1 MLDEVE
7 IVFNYGGS
15 WVISPLLAYTKK
27 LVHSWLNFDPELLSH
42 KDICDE
48 FTSKLGFSR
57 VKQLLTTGPSEKY
70 YIVDGNDGIR
80 AILSLLCEKFKVV
93 NFFVVEEGEFTVVAQ
108 NITQYVESC
117 CVDVEVGTDCEH
129 SPGSVDEWDLSE
141 GEECDLEWMD
151 AISNERGRVVGDR
164 LESFK
169 ELQVGMTF
177 KDMKEGRQVMNYY
190 ALANKRALTI
200 IKGDTKRTRYGC
212 DIGCPFRC
220 LISKDGKTEGFKIK
234 TFINKHTCEETFFNA
249 RADAVTLAQY
259 FKNKL
264 QNNPKYKVKDMRGQ
278 LENDLKLNVCQS
290 KLKRAKRM
298 ALEKLDGSFI
308 DDYNKLEAYAQEL
321 KQSNPGSDGLID
333 AVVKVLPEAQHRYCV
348 RHIESNWC
356 RKWRSGQMR
365 KLMWW
370 CAWSSY
376 VEEFKDQLNKL
387 GKLSKDGA
395 RNLVKYPPKAW
406 CRAYFDTQCKNM
418 MVDNNFTESFN
429 AWILEARAKPI
440 IKMLEEIRV
449 QEKCAENNAHSK
461 KGKRPMSNNEHG
473 SDVEGGIEAETGT
486 EAVTQEFEPYGP
498 NVEDEEDPPLRPMVI
513 CESELRAEKLKKR
526 VVPTGARKIQFYGD
540 HTGASVPTN
549 LPYSPIKT
557 TWKGKEAV
565 PAGHVQMQAK
575 KKRIKMMGVKGR
587 NPVVDDLL

>member
-1 MLDEVE
+1 M
-7 IVFNYGGS
+7 
-15 WVISPLLAYTKK
+15 
-27 LVHSWLNFDPELLSH
+27 
-42 KDICDE
+42 
-48 FTSKLGFSR
+48 
-57 VKQLLTTGPSEKY
+57 
-70 YIVDGNDGIR
+70 
-80 AILSLLCEKFKVV
+80 
-93 NFFVVEEGEFTVVAQ
+93 
-108 NITQYVESC
+108 
-117 CVDVEVGTDCEH
+117 
-129 SPGSVDEWDLSE
+129 DLSE

-151 AISNERGRVVGDR
+151 AISKERGRVVGDK

-190 ALANKRALTI
+190 AFANKRALTI

-264 QNNPKYKVKDMRGQ
+264 QNNPKYKVKDMRGE

-387 GKLSKDGA
+387 GKLSEDGA

-449 QEKCAENNAHSK
+449 QVI
-461 KGKRPMSNNEHG
+461 RLLVNNEKKLKTWVIDF
-473 SDVEGGIEAETGT
+473 SPECMKFKEAYMLTYKNKMQPVRGQKFWKVDPSSAMLPTNVVKQLGRPKMKRNREPDEARKRKGEWSQSRKGT
-486 EAVTQEFEPYGP
+486 QMTCNNCGESNHNVRSCYKFEPYGP

-526 VVPTGARKIQFYGD
+526 VVPIGARKIQFYGD

>member
-1 MLDEVE
+1 MFV
-7 IVFNYGGS
+7 N
-15 WVISPLLAYTKK
+15 
-27 LVHSWLNFDPELLSH
+27 
-42 KDICDE
+42 
-48 FTSKLGFSR
+48 
-57 VKQLLTTGPSEKY
+57 Y
-70 YIVDGNDGIR
+70 YIVDGDDGIR
-80 AILSLLCEKFKVV
+80 VILSLLCEKFKVV

-200 IKGDTKRTRYGC
+200 IKG
-212 DIGCPFRC
+212 
-220 LISKDGKTEGFKIK
+220 FKIK

-264 QNNPKYKVKDMRGQ
+264 QNNPKYKVKDMRGE

-308 DDYNKLEAYAQEL
+308 DDYNKLEDYAQEL
-321 KQSNPGSDGLID
+321 KQSNPRSDGLID

-376 VEEFKDQLNKL
+376 VEELKDQLNKL
-387 GKLSKDGA
+387 GKLSEDGA

-406 CRAYFDTQCKNM
+406 CRVYFDTQCKNM
-418 MVDNNFTESFN
+418 
-429 AWILEARAKPI
+429 KPS
-440 IKMLEEIRV
+440 
-449 QEKCAENNAHSK
+449 Q
-461 KGKRPMSNNEHG
+461 
-473 SDVEGGIEAETGT
+473 
-486 EAVTQEFEPYGP
+486 
-498 NVEDEEDPPLRPMVI
+498 
-513 CESELRAEKLKKR
+513 
-526 VVPTGARKIQFYGD
+526 
-540 HTGASVPTN
+540 
-549 LPYSPIKT
+549 
-557 TWKGKEAV
+557 
-565 PAGHVQMQAK
+565 
-575 KKRIKMMGVKGR
+575 
-587 NPVVDDLL
+587 

>member
-1 MLDEVE
+1 M
-7 IVFNYGGS
+7 
-15 WVISPLLAYTKK
+15 
-27 LVHSWLNFDPELLSH
+27 LNFDSELLSH
-42 KDICDE
+42 KDIYDE
-48 FTSKLGFSR
+48 FTSKLGLSR
-57 VKQLLTTGPSEKY
+57 VKQLLIIVPSEKY
-70 YIVDGNDGIR
+70 YIVDGDDGNR

-264 QNNPKYKVKDMRGQ
+264 QNNPKYKVKDERR
-278 LENDLKLNVCQS
+278 D
-290 KLKRAKRM
+290 
-298 ALEKLDGSFI
+298 
-308 DDYNKLEAYAQEL
+308 
-321 KQSNPGSDGLID
+321 
-333 AVVKVLPEAQHRYCV
+333 
-348 RHIESNWC
+348 
-356 RKWRSGQMR
+356 
-365 KLMWW
+365 
-370 CAWSSY
+370 
-376 VEEFKDQLNKL
+376 
-387 GKLSKDGA
+387 
-395 RNLVKYPPKAW
+395 
-406 CRAYFDTQCKNM
+406 
-418 MVDNNFTESFN
+418 
-429 AWILEARAKPI
+429 
-440 IKMLEEIRV
+440 
-449 QEKCAENNAHSK
+449 
-461 KGKRPMSNNEHG
+461 
-473 SDVEGGIEAETGT
+473 
-486 EAVTQEFEPYGP
+486 
-498 NVEDEEDPPLRPMVI
+498 
-513 CESELRAEKLKKR
+513 
-526 VVPTGARKIQFYGD
+526 
-540 HTGASVPTN
+540 
-549 LPYSPIKT
+549 
-557 TWKGKEAV
+557 
-565 PAGHVQMQAK
+565 
-575 KKRIKMMGVKGR
+575 
-587 NPVVDDLL
+587 